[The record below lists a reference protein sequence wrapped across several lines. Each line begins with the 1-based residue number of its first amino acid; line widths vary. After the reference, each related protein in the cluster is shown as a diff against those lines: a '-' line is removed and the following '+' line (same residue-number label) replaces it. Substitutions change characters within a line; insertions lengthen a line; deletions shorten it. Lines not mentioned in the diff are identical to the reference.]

1 MKGVSNVNDV
11 LRYEIVKFIFPFIG
25 NGLYNNDKYYRMLVK
40 KYGKKTVARAIKQE
54 RENGNIIDALQCK
67 S

>member
-11 LRYEIVKFIFPFIG
+11 LRYEIAKFIFPFIG
-25 NGLYNNDKYYRMLVK
+25 NGSYNNDEYYRALVK
-40 KYGKKTVARAIKQE
+40 KYGKKTVAKAIKQE
-54 RENGNIIDALQCK
+54 CENGSIIDALQCK